1 MKPDVLVLYPL
12 REKAMAQIE
21 ASYTLH
27 RWDLAEDQAA
37 LLDDVGARCTAAVTN
52 GHTLIDA
59 ALLDRLPNLK
69 VICASSAGYDM
80 IDVATLR
87 ERSIHLTNTSDA
99 LFDDVAD
106 LAFLLILATR
116 RDLIRAHDYVTSGD
130 WGREGMYPLQ
140 SAIRG
145 KRLGIVGMGRI
156 GQAIARRAESC
167 GFEIGYFGRSR
178 KDEVP
183 YPFQP
188 DLVELARW
196 ADVLA
201 VSIAGGPDTQN
212 LISAE
217 VIDALGPTGTL
228 VNVSRGTVVD
238 EAALIGALASGRLG
252 NAGLDVFLNEP
263 DPDPRLTALSNVTL
277 YPHHASG
284 TVETRD
290 AMAQLVVDNLA
301 AFFAGDPLVT
311 PVF

>member
-1 MKPDVLVLYPL
+1 V
-12 REKAMAQIE
+12 
-21 ASYTLH
+21 
-27 RWDLAEDQAA
+27 
-37 LLDDVGARCTAAVTN
+37 VTN
-52 GHTLIDA
+52 GHTLIDT
-59 ALLDRLPNLK
+59 ALLDRLPNLGA
-69 VICASSAGYDM
+69 ICASSAGYDM
-80 IDVATLR
+80 IDVHALK
-87 ERSIHLTNTSDA
+87 ERGIRLTNTSIA
-99 LFDDVAD
+99 LLDDVAD
-106 LAFLLILATR
+106 LALLLILATR
-116 RDLIRAHDYVTSGD
+116 RDLIRAHEYVTSGD

-156 GQAIARRAESC
+156 GQAIARRAGSC
-167 GFEIGYFGRSR
+167 GFDIAYFGRSR
-178 KDEVP
+178 KPGID
-183 YPFQP
+183 YPFHP
-188 DLVELARW
+188 DLIELARW
-196 ADVLA
+196 TDVMA

-238 EAALIGALASGRLG
+238 EEALIAALKQGTLG

-263 DPDPRLTALSNVTL
+263 DPDPRLTVLPNVTL

-311 PVF
+311 PVL